1 MELNPL
7 TLLEKAIN
15 EHGSSAILKERIELV
30 KDLLAKVE
38 REKLEL
44 EQELVKTRQEL
55 SELKKRQPGDGY
67 VAYRGA
73 KFKRKPS
80 GGYEASVYCPS
91 CEIGMATI
99 TSANMPFTCGKCHA
113 LSGFTSRDL
122 QTVLSELATEYPA

>member
-30 KDLLAKVE
+30 KDLLSKVE
-38 REKLEL
+38 REKREL
-44 EQELVKTRQEL
+44 EQELAKARQEL
-55 SELKKRQPGDGY
+55 HELKRRQPGDGF
-67 VAYRGA
+67 VSYRGA

-80 GGYEASVYCPS
+80 GGYENSVYCPG

-99 TSANMPFTCGKCHA
+99 SGANMPFVCGKCHA
-113 LSGFTSRDL
+113 LSGFTSREL
-122 QTVLSELATEYPA
+122 QSVLQELVVDYPA